1 MGLLAIQWNAMLS
14 SAGIINAFCIG
25 CLALLFACGLWID
38 PAFIAK
44 QKHNETERISNTKNV
59 LLRRERMETSVHSKK
74 TQSTPFYSITQYNS
88 NMQAYR
94 FRKLRGV
101 DVEQNWKLRNEK
113 WAKVDEVK
121 WMWTVNT
128 HRRTRLHSTWER
140 AGKGGGGESSQPVYM
155 KW

>member
-140 AGKGGGGESSQPVYM
+140 AGKGGGESSQPVYM